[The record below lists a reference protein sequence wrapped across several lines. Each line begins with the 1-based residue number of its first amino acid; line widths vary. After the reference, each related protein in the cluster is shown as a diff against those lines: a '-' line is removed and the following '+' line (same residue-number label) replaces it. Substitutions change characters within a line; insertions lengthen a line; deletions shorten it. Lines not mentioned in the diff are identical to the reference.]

1 MDLPSKTAQMSE
13 PIIQP
18 KSDTAAR
25 MLGLGFLTAGAAMI
39 YWQGVLPLLGA
50 IREEPWVGYS
60 IKLIIIGEFF
70 VAAGLYWIIRGL
82 AGYEAVRSIKDNP
95 AAKKKL
101 IIASL
106 VATLLSWWLL
116 DQVFKSYGYISPS
129 RANSL

>member
-1 MDLPSKTAQMSE
+1 MS
-13 PIIQP
+13 QP
-18 KSDTAAR
+18 VFQPRSDTAAR
-25 MLGLGFLTAGAAMI
+25 LLGLGFFSAGASMI

-50 IREEPWVGYS
+50 IQEKPRVEYS
-60 IKLIIIGEFF
+60 IKLIILGEFF
-70 VAAGLYWIIRGL
+70 VAAGLYWMIRGL
-82 AGYEAVRSIKDNP
+82 AGYETVRSIKDNP

-116 DQVFKSYGYISPS
+116 DQVFQSYGYFSPS